1 MLKTRA
7 EDFDQFLPQR
17 KLILIR
23 GLLMMVV
30 GGLLTL
36 MTLLALLNPDTA
48 IMSLSNA
55 WLPLVAIF
63 IIVIGLMEC
72 IDTFVT
78 RHSKEFF
85 FNLQFAI
92 IDIVIGFFLL
102 FEQER
107 EPDRIILLVAAF
119 LLIKGIF
126 RVIAAYSVKFPNAA
140 SATTGGLISILLGIM
155 LWQQWPST
163 SFWFISLCLCIDI
176 VTRGLALTRFGLWL
190 RALDKMR
197 LEASNADKR

>member
-1 MLKTRA
+1 MHLKTNT
-7 EDFDQFLPQR
+7 EDIDQFLPQR
-17 KLILIR
+17 KLILMR
-23 GLLMMVV
+23 GVLMTIV
-30 GGLLTL
+30 GCLLTL
-36 MTLLALLNPDTA
+36 MTLLTVINPDTT
-48 IMSLSNA
+48 IMSLPNG
-55 WLPLVAIF
+55 WLPIIAIF
-63 IIVIGLMEC
+63 IIVIGFLEG
-72 IDTFVT
+72 IDTFMT

-92 IDIVIGFFLL
+92 IDIVVGFFLL

-126 RVIAAYSVKFPNAA
+126 RVMACYSVKFPNAA
-140 SATTGGLISILLGIM
+140 SATTGGMISILLGMM

-176 VTRGLALTRFGLWL
+176 VTRGWALIHLGLWL
-190 RALDKMR
+190 KAIERTR
-197 LEASNADKR
+197 L

>member
-1 MLKTRA
+1 MTLKTNT

-17 KLILIR
+17 KLILMR
-23 GLLMMVV
+23 GVLMMLI
-30 GGLLTL
+30 GGLLTF
-36 MTLLALLNPDTA
+36 MTLITLLNPDTA
-48 IMSLSNA
+48 IMSLTNG

-63 IIVIGLMEC
+63 IILIGFLET
-72 IDTFVT
+72 IDTFMT
-78 RHSKEFF
+78 RHSKEYF

-92 IDIVIGFFLL
+92 IDIVVGFFLL

-119 LLIKGIF
+119 LLIKGMF
-126 RVIAAYSVKFPNAA
+126 RVIAAYSVSFPNAA
-140 SATTGGLISILLGIM
+140 SAMTGGLISIVLGIM

-176 VTRGLALTRFGLWL
+176 VTRGWALTRFGLWL
-190 RALDKMR
+190 GALEK
-197 LEASNADKR
+197 KRQ